1 MKLIKKGEGE
11 PYETEGHFGVW
22 SMRKLVAGKDSQR
35 LIIGLS
41 HFLPQGGVEMA
52 PASSSER
59 TYFILSGSILVK
71 GKSEEYLL
79 EPGDMLYIGPGE
91 EREIQTQGAE
101 PCTVLLSIAKLD

>member
-1 MKLIKKGEGE
+1 MKLIKKGEGQ
-11 PYETEGHFGVW
+11 PYEAEGHFGVW
-22 SMRKLVAGKDSQR
+22 SIRKLVAGKDSRR

-52 PASSSER
+52 PASPSER
-59 TYFILSGSILVK
+59 AYFILSGSILVK

-91 EREIQTQGAE
+91 EREIKAQGSE

>member
-1 MKLIKKGEGE
+1 MKLIKKREGQ
-11 PYETEGHFGVW
+11 PYEVEGHFGVR

-41 HFLPQGGVEMA
+41 HFLPQGGMEMA
-52 PASSSER
+52 PASPSER
-59 TYFILSGSILVK
+59 TYFILSGSMRVK

-79 EPGDMLYIGPGE
+79 EPSDMLYIGPGE
-91 EREIQTQGAE
+91 EREIQVPGTE

>member
-11 PYETEGHFGVW
+11 PYEAEGHFGVW
-22 SMRKLVAGKDSQR
+22 SMRKLFAGKDSQR

-41 HFLPQGGVEMA
+41 HFLPQGGMKMA
-52 PASSSER
+52 PASPSER
-59 TYFILSGSILVK
+59 TYFILNGSMRVK

-79 EPGDMLYIGPGE
+79 GQGDMLYIGPGE
-91 EREIQTQGAE
+91 EREIQAQGSE

>member
-11 PYETEGHFGVW
+11 PYEAEGHFGVW
-22 SMRKLVAGKDSQR
+22 SMRKLFAGKDSQR

-59 TYFILSGSILVK
+59 TYFILSGSLLVK

-79 EPGDMLYIGPGE
+79 GQGDMLYIGPGE
-91 EREIQTQGAE
+91 EREIQAQGSE

>member
-11 PYETEGHFGVW
+11 PYEAEGHFGVW
-22 SMRKLVAGKDSQR
+22 SMRKLFAGKDSHR

-41 HFLPQGGVEMA
+41 HFLPQGGLKMA
-52 PASSSER
+52 PASSNER

-79 EPGDMLYIGPGE
+79 EQGDMLYIGPGE
-91 EREIQTQGAE
+91 EREIQVQGTE
-101 PCTVLLSIAKLD
+101 PCTVLLSVVKLD